1 MKITFY
7 NFFSGIT
14 VSHSNSCIRQE
25 DTLMLQIDIHTKKAL
40 ACKYNLL
47 IILHTL
53 HTFLCVLLQENVQA

>member
-1 MKITFY
+1 MKTTFY

-14 VSHSNSCIRQE
+14 VSHSNSCFRQE
-25 DTLMLQIDIHTKKAL
+25 DTLMLQIDIHKKKAL